1 MDYPSSKIKDCIM
14 DNKILLTGSS
24 GFIGK
29 SLTIN
34 LLNNK
39 YQVFVILNNSKKN
52 KALAKSLKKNY
63 KNYKPIFINNVKE
76 LKKKLSK
83 LKVNSI
89 INLASKYLRS
99 HNFKD
104 MIDLIN
110 SNILFTTSVL
120 EACPKKKLKKYINIS
135 SVMIHKNSEN
145 YLPLNLYAAT
155 KKGFL
160 DILKFYE
167 VSFKNTK
174 FYNLFLHD
182 IYGENDKRKKII
194 HTILEN
200 HRQKKSVKISS
211 NKLELNLLNVKD
223 VNQAIKVFLTKKI
236 KPGNYI
242 IKSSK
247 FTNMV
252 RLIKKINAKIDN
264 KIKLKVLNKKIE
276 KKIQKK
282 ITSLPHWKQNFEI
295 ENDLIKYLNDN
306 N

>member
-1 MDYPSSKIKDCIM
+1 MM

-76 LKKKLSK
+76 LKKKLSN

-99 HNFKD
+99 HSFKD

-120 EACPKKKLKKYINIS
+120 EAYPKKKLKKYINIS

-194 HTILEN
+194 HTILKN
-200 HRQKKSVKISS
+200 HRRKKSVKISS

-252 RLIKKINAKIDN
+252 RLIKKINTKIDN

-276 KKIQKK
+276 KKILKK
-282 ITSLPHWKQNFEI
+282 IPSLPHWKQKFEI
-295 ENDLIKYLNDN
+295 ENDLIEYLNDN

>member
-1 MDYPSSKIKDCIM
+1 MM

-120 EACPKKKLKKYINIS
+120 EAYPKKKLKKYINIS

-194 HTILEN
+194 HTILKN

-242 IKSSK
+242 IKSNK
-247 FTNMV
+247 FTNMA

-295 ENDLIKYLNDN
+295 ENDLIEYLNDN

>member
-1 MDYPSSKIKDCIM
+1 M

-223 VNQAIKVFLTKKI
+223 VNQAVKVFLTKKI

-295 ENDLIKYLNDN
+295 ENDLIEYLNDN

>member
-1 MDYPSSKIKDCIM
+1 MDYSSSKIKDSIM

-295 ENDLIKYLNDN
+295 ENDLIEYLNDN

>member
-1 MDYPSSKIKDCIM
+1 MDCPSSKIKDCIM

-276 KKIQKK
+276 KKIEKK

-295 ENDLIKYLNDN
+295 ENDLIEYLNDN

>member
-1 MDYPSSKIKDCIM
+1 M

-110 SNILFTTSVL
+110 SNILFTASVL

-252 RLIKKINAKIDN
+252 RLIKKINVKIDN

-282 ITSLPHWKQNFEI
+282 ITSLPYWKQNFEI
-295 ENDLIKYLNDN
+295 ENDLIEYLNEN

>member
-1 MDYPSSKIKDCIM
+1 M

-295 ENDLIKYLNDN
+295 ENDLIEYLNDN

>member
-1 MDYPSSKIKDCIM
+1 MDCSSSKIKDCIM

-282 ITSLPHWKQNFEI
+282 IASLPHWKQNFKI
-295 ENDLIKYLNDN
+295 ENDLIEYLNDN

>member
-1 MDYPSSKIKDCIM
+1 MDCPSSKIKDCIM

-76 LKKKLSK
+76 LEKKLSK

-282 ITSLPHWKQNFEI
+282 IASLPHWKQNFKI
-295 ENDLIKYLNDN
+295 ENDLIEYLNDN

>member
-1 MDYPSSKIKDCIM
+1 MM

-120 EACPKKKLKKYINIS
+120 EACPKKKLNKYINIS

-276 KKIQKK
+276 KKILKK
-282 ITSLPHWKQNFEI
+282 IPSLPHWKQKFEI
-295 ENDLIKYLNDN
+295 ENDLIEYLNDN

>member
-1 MDYPSSKIKDCIM
+1 M

-52 KALAKSLKKNY
+52 KVLAKSLKKNY

-99 HNFKD
+99 HNFRD

-120 EACPKKKLKKYINIS
+120 EAYPKKKLKKYINIS

-194 HTILEN
+194 HTILKN

-223 VNQAIKVFLTKKI
+223 VNQAIKVLLTKKI

-242 IKSSK
+242 IKSNK

-282 ITSLPHWKQNFEI
+282 IISLPHWKQNFEI
-295 ENDLIKYLNDN
+295 ENDLIEYLNDN

>member
-1 MDYPSSKIKDCIM
+1 MDCPSSKIKDCIM

-282 ITSLPHWKQNFEI
+282 IASLPHWKQNFKI
-295 ENDLIKYLNDN
+295 ENDLIEYLNDN

>member
-1 MDYPSSKIKDCIM
+1 M

-282 ITSLPHWKQNFEI
+282 IASLPHWKQNFKI
-295 ENDLIKYLNDN
+295 ENDLIEYLNDN

>member
-1 MDYPSSKIKDCIM
+1 M

-252 RLIKKINAKIDN
+252 RLIKKINTKIDN
-264 KIKLKVLNKKIE
+264 KVKLKVLNKKIE

-295 ENDLIKYLNDN
+295 ENDLIEYLNDN

>member
-1 MDYPSSKIKDCIM
+1 M

-252 RLIKKINAKIDN
+252 RLIKKINVKIDN

-295 ENDLIKYLNDN
+295 ENDLIEYLNEN